1 MTAEKSERVSR
12 DWQEQWGDDMA
23 MTFMVGSTN
32 LIPYIAYDGLSY
44 QLSDIDDPET
54 GRTMSGEMRRGK
66 IADKEKWKVKCRSNL
81 TTAEMSIVIS
91 AISSQYVTV
100 QYLSPKTNSVV
111 SKTMYVGDRTAAHF
125 IEKADGTTLW
135 KDLSFSLI
143 ER

>member
-1 MTAEKSERVSR
+1 
-12 DWQEQWGDDMA
+12 MA
-23 MTFMVGSTN
+23 MTFTVSGTN

-66 IADKEKWKVKCRSNL
+66 ITDKEKWKVKCRPNL
-81 TTAEMSIVIS
+81 TTAEMSTVIT
-91 AISSQYVTV
+91 AISTQYVSV
-100 QYLSPKTNSVV
+100 QYLSPKTNAVV
-111 SKTMYVGDRTAAHF
+111 TKTMYVGDRTAAHF
-125 IEKADGTTLW
+125 IERADGVTLW